1 MHSVGRLFAALAIA
15 MLGWCMTLPADA
27 ADRPTPQK
35 ILRDW
40 YYLMN
45 ELVRHTATYSP
56 PVASRSFGY
65 LGVTAF
71 EAAAGGSDRLV
82 SLVGQLQGFDSVP
95 GREAG
100 AVYTRGPDWK
110 PHVVTDGLLVTG
122 QNPASSEE
130 AAQALLKLMK
140 TRS

>member
-1 MHSVGRLFAALAIA
+1 MDAIRRWVVAALAVALSSIA
-15 MLGWCMTLPADA
+15 SQALSATPPPAEG
-27 ADRPTPQK
+27 RPAPQE

-71 EAAAGGSDRLV
+71 EAAVGGSDELV
-82 SLVGQLQGFDSVP
+82 SLVGQLSELDSVHS
-95 GREAG
+95 RE
-100 AVYTRGPDWK
+100 
-110 PHVVTDGLLVTG
+110 DGDAYEIVHFVG
-122 QNPASSEE
+122 GG
-130 AAQALLKLMK
+130 
-140 TRS
+140 